1 MAANNV
7 LETCILDIAYNKTI
21 MLSLE
26 VKKPNCQFNVLKKI
40 VVRPFVKWAGGKS
53 QLLTEI
59 RNYYPV
65 ELGRSISKYAE
76 PFVGGGAV
84 LFDILSRFD
93 LEEVYISDTN
103 AELIHTYRVLRDS
116 PEALIS
122 LLLQFQS
129 EYLPGDNDYRKRYF
143 YEMRKRFNLLKTRE
157 SLSLEVA
164 ALFIFLNRTCFN
176 GLYRVNSKGDFNVP
190 MGAYKN
196 PLICNKEN
204 LQRVSESLNNNNV
217 QIVHADYHNSA
228 AFLDTKTFVYF
239 DPPYRPLNGSSSFT
253 QYTENSFN
261 DDDQKKL
268 AKYIIEHSKKNVKF
282 LLSNSDPKNT
292 NPDDNF
298 FDDLYSDYNVNRIP
312 AMRMINSNPNSRGV
326 INEILVSN
334 IGDKN
339 E

>member
-1 MAANNV
+1 
-7 LETCILDIAYNKTI
+7 
-21 MLSLE
+21 MLNQKL
-26 VKKPNCQFNVLKKI
+26 KNINLQFNVLNRKAI
-40 VVRPFVKWAGGKS
+40 RPFVKWAGGKS
-53 QLLTEI
+53 QLITEI
-59 RNYYPV
+59 RSYYP
-65 ELGRSISKYAE
+65 EEFGRSISKFAE

-84 LFDILSRFD
+84 LFDILSRYD
-93 LEEVYISDTN
+93 LKEVYISDTN
-103 AELIHTYRVLRDS
+103 AELIHTYKVLRDS

-122 LLLQFQS
+122 FLLQFQS
-129 EYLPGDNDYRKRYF
+129 EYLPGDNDYRKEYF
-143 YEMRKRFNLLKTRE
+143 YEKRKRFNLLKANE

-176 GLYRVNSKGDFNVP
+176 GLYRVNSKGAFNVP
-190 MGAYKN
+190 MGNYKN

-204 LQRVSESLNNNNV
+204 LIRVAESLNNNNV
-217 QIVHADYHNSA
+217 QIVHADYHKSE
-228 AFLDTKTFVYF
+228 AFLDANTFVYF

-268 AKYIIEHSKKNVKF
+268 AEYIIKHSKRGVKF

-292 NPDDNF
+292 NPNDDF
-298 FDDLYSDYNVNRIP
+298 FDDLYSDFIVSRIP